1 MGQAHQY
8 YNRDNNYPE
17 TPFYGYNSQENLMV
31 NSAERLEKDF
41 NVRDR
46 REKTARVFRI
56 IIAVLIFVIFVQV
69 VYHLYFA
76 RNVKI
81 SKVQIETGTN
91 FSATDEQILEMAGLG
106 RTESYFA
113 LDTNLVEA
121 RLQRYSQVS
130 SAVVEKKFP
139 DTLKIRIE
147 GRTPLAICLIETSDR
162 VIPAVVDSKGVVFQ
176 LGKSVTNMNLPVI
189 SGIRIEDARLGIRMP
204 DALNSFLSG
213 LNSLKTESPAFFNS
227 ISELRVVR
235 KNNDDFELLMYPQN
249 YSIPVRLGSRIDK
262 ELFTYVLLVLDV
274 ASRQGMSEYLEELD
288 FRTDEVVYKLR
299 EE

>member
-56 IIAVLIFVIFVQV
+56 IIAVLVFVIFVQV

-249 YSIPVRLGSRIDK
+249 YSIPVRLGKQDR
-262 ELFTYVLLVLDV
+262 
-274 ASRQGMSEYLEELD
+274 
-288 FRTDEVVYKLR
+288 
-299 EE
+299 